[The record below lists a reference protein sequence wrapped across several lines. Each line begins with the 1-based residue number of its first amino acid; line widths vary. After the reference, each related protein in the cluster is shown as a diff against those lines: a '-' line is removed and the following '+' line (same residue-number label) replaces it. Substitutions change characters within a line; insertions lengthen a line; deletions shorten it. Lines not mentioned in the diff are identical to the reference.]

1 MKTAQ
6 ALVEDLFHHV
16 MPPLGLA
23 IVLNERPSKYSEDP
37 NWAADAGIMD
47 MIRLA
52 RFNQQV
58 AGLRKSSRLVDWTVS
73 PATDASHSGGIR
85 FDLGYRLNDQE
96 DGVAP
101 RQGAGR
107 RLTREFTTVP
117 FAKLPIRG

>member
-37 NWAADAGIMD
+37 NWAADAGVMD

-52 RFNQQV
+52 RFSQQV
-58 AGLRKSSRLVDWTVS
+58 AGLRKLSRLVDWSGVGGKPRLPTHHTLGGPGFIGVS
-73 PATDASHSGGIR
+73 T
-85 FDLGYRLNDQE
+85 
-96 DGVAP
+96 
-101 RQGAGR
+101 
-107 RLTREFTTVP
+107 
-117 FAKLPIRG
+117 K